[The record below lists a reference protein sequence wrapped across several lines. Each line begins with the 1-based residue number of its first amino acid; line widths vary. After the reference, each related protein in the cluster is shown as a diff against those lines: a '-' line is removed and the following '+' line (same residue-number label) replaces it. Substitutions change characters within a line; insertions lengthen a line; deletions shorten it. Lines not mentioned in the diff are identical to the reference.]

1 MSKGGETAKK
11 TYKQVVDKLAD
22 MDDQQ
27 ARNIAGV
34 NLFGTMWEDLG
45 PEVVAELAVLEGAY
59 DDISGT
65 MDKINDVKYDDAQSA
80 LEALKRKT
88 QVSLLLPISGG
99 YHASNFQ
106 CHRCSYRIY

>member
-1 MSKGGETAKK
+1 MDGSDTTKAGLEAIGMNADEVAKKMSKGGETAKK

-45 PEVVAELAVLEGAY
+45 PEALPSWQFWKEHM
-59 DDISGT
+59 T
-65 MDKINDVKYDDAQSA
+65 MYPEPWTRS
-80 LEALKRKT
+80 T
-88 QVSLLLPISGG
+88 M
-99 YHASNFQ
+99 
-106 CHRCSYRIY
+106 